1 MFPCSALWESW
12 DGCSE
17 TAASGCEVSTSLSRI
32 LCRDIVVKVVFVPLE
47 PLHGAMLFTGTNA
60 ALCGPCGHCLWLNP
74 AHTTW
79 PSYGCALSPGS
90 VWESYRI
97 PRNSSAGDGVAQL
110 NSWGGPTGEGTP
122 GQGSVGAQ
130 GMEGCA
136 PGLWIWDWFCSSPA
150 GDARTPLQ
158 RMHSCCHPEHSSW
171 GLPAGLGQWWLSSC
185 RD

>member
-90 VWESYRI
+90 VWESY
-97 PRNSSAGDGVAQL
+97 PAGTAVLVMGWHSSTLGGVLRGRGHQDRAQWVL
-110 NSWGGPTGEGTP
+110 RGRRGVHLGCGFGTGF
-122 GQGSVGAQ
+122 AQ
-130 GMEGCA
+130 ALLMMHGHLCRGCTHAAIQSTA
-136 PGLWIWDWFCSSPA
+136 PGACLLA
-150 GDARTPLQ
+150 
-158 RMHSCCHPEHSSW
+158 W
-171 GLPAGLGQWWLSSC
+171 GSGG
-185 RD
+185 